1 MKKLIRN
8 QLKEIH
14 GGKGICRPS
23 AGFNCENGFTCCAR
37 FQGYSGLCYAIGDEP
52 AECWLPQL
60 AFWIEIFEKPI
71 LNQAFHFYWV

>member
-1 MKKLIRN
+1 MKNIILELLIYKIFIMKKLIRN

-23 AGFNCENGFTCCAR
+23 AGFNCENGFICCAR

-52 AECWLPQL
+52 AECWLP
-60 AFWIEIFEKPI
+60 
-71 LNQAFHFYWV
+71 